1 MDLPTR
7 LASSLQNHAPK
18 QNFCV
23 LETFVKKI
31 PNFEVSLYSIF
42 KLFLQ
47 LHFIFDVWLSIKY
60 STLTSS

>member
-42 KLFLQ
+42 KLFCNYILSLMFGFQ
-47 LHFIFDVWLSIKY
+47 LNIPL
-60 STLTSS
+60 